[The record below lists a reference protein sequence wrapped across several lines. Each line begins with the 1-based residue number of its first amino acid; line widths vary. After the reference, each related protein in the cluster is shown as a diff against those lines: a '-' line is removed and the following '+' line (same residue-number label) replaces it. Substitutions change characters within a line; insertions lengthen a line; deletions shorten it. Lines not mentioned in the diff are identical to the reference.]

1 MLTGLSPWQ
10 RFWQMLDRALFG
22 PHTLGDDLLAR
33 GLRVL
38 RYPYAIVRDL
48 AGGELTLRATGL
60 VYATLLALIPL
71 VALSFAV
78 LKAVGAHRDLEPFLL
93 EFFRPVGDAGVQITH
108 RLMQFAENVSGSL
121 VGIVGFALLLW
132 TLVGTVKRVED
143 SLNFVW
149 RVQNARSIARRVVEY
164 AALLIVGPIAVAIV
178 IGFSKMAF
186 DGASHAAQDIGVGV
200 HAVKNL
206 IVLAPYALV
215 TSLFTAVYL
224 LVPNT
229 RVRFLPA
236 LGGALA
242 AGISWAA
249 VGKAFTAL
257 VLSTSHLTLVYA
269 GFAVVVAVIVWTY
282 VGWLI
287 LLAGAQLSFYLQN
300 PQNLRLGHQVLRLS
314 GSEQE
319 RLALDIMARVAMR
332 HHAGEPPGTIDSLS
346 RWLALPGST
355 IGDMAEHL
363 EAYGLL
369 AIADD
374 GRLFPAR
381 DIASIHVWQIIESV
395 RSRSSGHHPHPRA
408 GTPGVQL
415 LQERIESAWRAACGQ
430 QTLMELIE
438 VRGPKG

>member
-1 MLTGLSPWQ
+1 VITVASPWQ

-22 PHTLGDDLLAR
+22 SHTLGDNPLAR
-33 GLRVL
+33 ALRVL
-38 RYPYAIVRDL
+38 RYPFAILRDL
-48 AGGELTLRATGL
+48 LGGELTLRATGL

-78 LKAVGAHRDLEPFLL
+78 LKAVGAHRELEPFLL
-93 EFFRPVGDAGVQITH
+93 EFFRPLGAAGVQTTH
-108 RLMQFAENVSGSL
+108 RLMVFAENVSGSL

-132 TLVGTVKRVED
+132 TLLGTVKRVED

-178 IGFSKMAF
+178 IGFSKLAF

-200 HAVKNL
+200 HAVNSL
-206 IVLAPYALV
+206 ITLAPYALV
-215 TSLFTAVYL
+215 TGLFTAVYVV
-224 LVPNT
+224 VPNT

-249 VGKAFTAL
+249 IGKGFTAL
-257 VLSTSHLTLVYA
+257 VLSTSRLTLVYA
-269 GFAVVVAVIVWTY
+269 GFAVVVAVFVWTY
-282 VGWLI
+282 LGWLI

-314 GSEQE
+314 GNEQE
-319 RLALDIMARVAMR
+319 RLALDIMARVAQR

-346 RWLALPGST
+346 RWLSLPGST

-363 EAYGLL
+363 ERTGLL

-381 DIASIHVWQIIESV
+381 DIASIHVRQIFESV
-395 RSRSSGHHPHPRA
+395 RARSSGHHPHPHSSV
-408 GTPGVQL
+408 PGVQH
-415 LQERIESAWRAACGQ
+415 LQEQLEEAWRAACGER
-430 QTLMELIE
+430 TLVDLIE
-438 VRGPKG
+438 DRGPQD

>member
-1 MLTGLSPWQ
+1 
-10 RFWQMLDRALFG
+10 MLDHGLFG

-33 GLRVL
+33 ALRVL
-38 RYPYAIVRDL
+38 RYPYAILRDL
-48 AGGELTLRATGL
+48 LGGELTLRATGL

-78 LKAVGAHRDLEPFLL
+78 LKAVGAHRELEPFLL

-108 RLMQFAENVSGSL
+108 RLMLFAENVSGSL

-178 IGFSKMAF
+178 IGFSKLAF

-200 HAVKNL
+200 HAVQSL

-224 LVPNT
+224 VVPNT

-249 VGKAFTAL
+249 IGKAFTAL
-257 VLSTSHLTLVYA
+257 VLSTSRLTLVYA
-269 GFAVVVAVIVWTY
+269 GFAVVVAVFVWTY

-319 RLALDIMARVAMR
+319 QLALNIMARVASR

-346 RWLALPGST
+346 RWLSLPGST
-355 IGDMAEHL
+355 LGDMAEHL
-363 EAYGLL
+363 ESTGLL

-374 GRLFPAR
+374 GRLFPGR

-395 RSRSSGHHPHPRA
+395 RSRSSGHHSHPR
-408 GTPGVQL
+408 GGSPGVQQ
-415 LQERIESAWRAACGQ
+415 LQEKLESAWRAACGQ
-430 QTLMELIE
+430 QTLMDLIE

>member
-1 MLTGLSPWQ
+1 LTGLSPWQ

-33 GLRVL
+33 LLRVL
-38 RYPYAIVRDL
+38 RYPYAILRDL
-48 AGGELTLRATGL
+48 LGGELTLRATGL

-78 LKAVGAHRDLEPFLL
+78 LKAVGAHRELEPFLL
-93 EFFRPVGDAGVQITH
+93 EFFRPLGEAGVQTTH

-132 TLVGTVKRVED
+132 TLLGTVKRVED

-149 RVQNARSIARRVVEY
+149 RVQNARSIGRRLVEY

-178 IGFSKMAF
+178 IGFSKLAF
-186 DGASHAAQDIGVGV
+186 DSASHAAQDIGFGV
-200 HAVKNL
+200 HAVKSL
-206 IVLAPYALV
+206 IALAPYALV
-215 TSLFTAVYL
+215 TGLFTAVYL

-242 AGISWAA
+242 AGVSWAA
-249 VGKAFTAL
+249 IGKAFTAL
-257 VLSTSHLTLVYA
+257 VLSTSRLTLVYA
-269 GFAVVVAVIVWTY
+269 GFAVVVAVFVWTY
-282 VGWLI
+282 LGWLI

-300 PQNLRLGHQVLRLS
+300 PQNLRLGHEVLRLS

-319 RLALDIMARVAMR
+319 RLALDIMARVAQR
-332 HHAGEPPGTIDSLS
+332 HHAGDPPGTIDSLS
-346 RWLALPGST
+346 RWLSLPGST

-363 EAYGLL
+363 ERTGLL

-381 DIASIHVWQIIESV
+381 DIASITVRQIIQSV

-408 GTPGVQL
+408 GMPGVQRV
-415 LQERIESAWRAACGQ
+415 QEKLEAAWRDACGEE
-430 QTLMELIE
+430 TLAELIE
-438 VRGPKG
+438 DRPPR